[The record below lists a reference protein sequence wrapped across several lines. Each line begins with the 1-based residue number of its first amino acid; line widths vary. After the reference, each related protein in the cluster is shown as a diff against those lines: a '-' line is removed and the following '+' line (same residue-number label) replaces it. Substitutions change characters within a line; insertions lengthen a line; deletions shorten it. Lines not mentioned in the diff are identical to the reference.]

1 MSEPF
6 NTWQARFEK
15 LRSNKLFEAV
25 VIAIIVISALV
36 IGAKTYEETS
46 RIEQWLLYL
55 DVAVTIFFLIEILI
69 RMAAERTLLSF
80 FKKGWNVFDFL
91 IVTASL
97 IPMDDSEMVLLAR
110 LLRIFRVLRLVSMI
124 PELQMLLNA
133 LVKSVPRMGYVVLLM
148 FIIFYIYAAIGS
160 FLFHSVDEGL
170 WGNIS
175 LAMLTLFQVATFE
188 SWATAVLYPTMEVYP
203 YAWIFFLTFIF
214 LNAFIF
220 LNMMIG
226 IVLDVMQKESALLD
240 LENDGGDAAQMQGL
254 RSDVR
259 DLRAQL
265 DRMES
270 ALAQSHS
277 PQGSVPHN
285 SLEGDSAQAGS
296 VQDSFAQ
303 RNSAHSDAGGKQAD
317 KPITD

>member
-15 LRSNKLFEAV
+15 LRSNKFFEGL
-25 VIAIIVISALV
+25 VISIIVISALV

-55 DVAVTIFFLIEILI
+55 DVAVTVFFLVEILI
-69 RMAAERTLLSF
+69 RMAAERNLVSF

-124 PELQMLLNA
+124 PELQMLLGA

-148 FIIFYIYAAIGS
+148 FIIFYIYAALGS
-160 FLFHSVDEGL
+160 FLFHNVDEFL

-175 LAMLTLFQVATFE
+175 VAMLTLFRIATFE
-188 SWATAVLYPTMEVYP
+188 DWTDVMYATQEVY
-203 YAWIFFLTFIF
+203 AWSWIYYLTFIF
-214 LNAFIF
+214 LTAFIF

-226 IVLDVMQKESALLD
+226 IVLDVMQKESAQLD
-240 LENDGGDAAQMQGL
+240 FDSGEGEPAQLQAL
-254 RSDVR
+254 RSDVHS
-259 DLRAQL
+259 LKAQL
-265 DRMES
+265 DRMEA
-270 ALAQSHS
+270 ALAERNTAS
-277 PQGSVPHN
+277 PPPN
-285 SLEGDSAQAGS
+285 SPTDSA
-296 VQDSFAQ
+296 
-303 RNSAHSDAGGKQAD
+303 K
-317 KPITD
+317 TD

>member
-1 MSEPF
+1 MSESF
-6 NTWQARFEK
+6 TTWQSRFEK
-15 LRSNKLFEAV
+15 LRSNKIFEAV
-25 VIAIIVISALV
+25 VISIIVISALV
-36 IGAKTYEETS
+36 IGAKTYEETTQ
-46 RIEQWLLYL
+46 IEQWLLYL
-55 DVAVTIFFLIEILI
+55 DIAVTIFFLVEILI

-124 PELQMLLNA
+124 PELQMLLGA

-148 FIIFYIYAAIGS
+148 FIIFYIYAALGS
-160 FLFHSVDEGL
+160 FLFHNVDDFL

-175 LAMLTLFQVATFE
+175 VSMLTLFRIATFE
-188 SWATAVLYPTMEVYP
+188 DWTDVMYATQEVY
-203 YAWIFFLTFIF
+203 AWSWIYYLTFIF
-214 LNAFIF
+214 LTAFIF

-240 LENDGGDAAQMQGL
+240 LSNDEGDAAQVQGL
-254 RSDVR
+254 RADVR

-265 DRMES
+265 DRMEA
-270 ALAQSHS
+270 ALAQPHSSRAPSH
-277 PQGSVPHN
+277 QE
-285 SLEGDSAQAGS
+285 L
-296 VQDSFAQ
+296 
-303 RNSAHSDAGGKQAD
+303 GGNHIE
-317 KPITD
+317 KPTND

>member
-15 LRSNKLFEAV
+15 LRSNKIFEAV

-36 IGAKTYEETS
+36 IGAKTYEETTQV
-46 RIEQWLLYL
+46 EQWLLYL
-55 DVAVTIFFLIEILI
+55 DTAVTIFFLIEILI

-124 PELQMLLNA
+124 PELQMLLSA

-160 FLFHSVDEGL
+160 FLFHNVDEGL

-203 YAWIFFLTFIF
+203 YAWIYFLTFIF

-226 IVLDVMQKESALLD
+226 IVLDVMQKESAQMALD
-240 LENDGGDAAQMQGL
+240 NGEGEEAELQSL
-254 RSDVR
+254 RNDVR
-259 DLRAQL
+259 GLKTQL

-270 ALAQSHS
+270 ALSQAYS
-277 PQGSVPHN
+277 PASTHQN
-285 SLEGDSAQAGS
+285 
-296 VQDSFAQ
+296 
-303 RNSAHSDAGGKQAD
+303 DAGGKYSD
-317 KPITD
+317 KPTTD

>member
-15 LRSNKLFEAV
+15 LRSNKIFEAA

-36 IGAKTYEETS
+36 IGAKTYEETTQV
-46 RIEQWLLYL
+46 EQWLLYL
-55 DVAVTIFFLIEILI
+55 DIAVTIFFLIEILI

-124 PELQMLLNA
+124 PELQMLLSA

-160 FLFHSVDEGL
+160 FLFHNVDEGL

-188 SWATAVLYPTMEVYP
+188 SWATAVLYPAMDVYP
-203 YAWIFFLTFIF
+203 YAWIYFLTFIF

-226 IVLDVMQKESALLD
+226 IVLDVMQKESAQMALD
-240 LENDGGDAAQMQGL
+240 NGEGEEAELQSLRKDVHGL
-254 RSDVR
+254 KT
-259 DLRAQL
+259 QL
-265 DRMES
+265 DRMEA
-270 ALAQSHS
+270 ALAQA
-277 PQGSVPHN
+277 PTPHN
-285 SLEGDSAQAGS
+285 IA
-296 VQDSFAQ
+296 
-303 RNSAHSDAGGKQAD
+303 NNDAGGKQTE
-317 KPITD
+317 KPTTD

>member
-6 NTWQARFEK
+6 NTWQSRFEK
-15 LRSNKLFEAV
+15 LRSNKFFEAV
-25 VIAIIVISALV
+25 VIAIIVLSALV
-36 IGAKTYEETS
+36 IGAKTYDETTQ
-46 RIEQWLLYL
+46 IEQWLLYL
-55 DVAVTIFFLIEILI
+55 DIAVTIFFLIEILI

-124 PELQMLLNA
+124 PELQMLLSA

-160 FLFHSVDEGL
+160 FLFHNVDEGL

-188 SWATAVLYPTMEVYP
+188 SWATAVLYPAMEVYP

-240 LENDGGDAAQMQGL
+240 LDNDEGDVAQMQGL
-254 RSDVR
+254 RNDVR

-265 DRMES
+265 DRMEN
-270 ALAQSHS
+270 ALTQSRE
-277 PQGSVPHN
+277 PY
-285 SLEGDSAQAGS
+285 GS
-296 VQDSFAQ
+296 VQ
-303 RNSAHSDAGGKQAD
+303 SAAIQKDAGSKHID
-317 KPITD
+317 TPTTD